1 MRIQHKN
8 ISRDRNKKPEKPL
21 MLTLVLGLTLYVSL
35 IFDALLKH
43 AACCH
48 YIHSTATY
56 IFTNNIAKFYWSI

>member
-1 MRIQHKN
+1 MKIQHKN

-21 MLTLVLGLTLYVSL
+21 MLALVLSSTLYVSL

-43 AACCH
+43 TACG
-48 YIHSTATY
+48 YYPYSTATY